1 MNVLPSRKLPHPF
14 LSLLAATAMTA
25 MAQTTPSPSYGE
37 PLSANVPQTMNELW
51 AGLDMRA
58 EPLDVEILK
67 EWEED
72 GIVLK
77 VLRYRVGVF
86 KGQKAMMAAVYG
98 YPKGGSKLPGLVQI
112 HGGGQYADYKAAFT
126 NAKRGYA
133 TISIAWAGRISAPN
147 YKVDPDVVK
156 LFWEGKTSN
165 PNYKL
170 TTDWGALDAY
180 HAPCRNEAN
189 DFIGIKPGAW
199 TLDTIESPR
208 NSPWFLCTFAAR
220 RALTFLEQQPEVDA
234 KRLGVYGH
242 SMGGK
247 ITVLTAGTDDRVK
260 AAVPSCGGISDLVS
274 NNPLFRATLT
284 DDQYLKAISCP
295 ILFLS
300 PSNDFHGRI
309 NDLPAA
315 VKEIQSLDW
324 RLTIS
329 PHHNHQDTA
338 QYEVATQVWMDQ
350 CLKGTIQ
357 VPQTPKT
364 TLTLKTDNGVPNI
377 TVEPDTSRPI
387 FGVEVYYSREGRLD
401 EKSNDRENT
410 ICRFW
415 YFVSAQKQGKV
426 WKAELPLCGLEK
438 PLWVY
443 ANVIYGLDTPIQGAG
458 YYYGD
463 YSSNHFVIS
472 SLPHLLSVAELQTA
486 GVSPTRPPS
495 LLIESFEGD
504 WKKQWFTYNP
514 KEWGRSTH
522 KVYTDEWKAPTGA
535 RLAFEVR
542 ADQPNKLAI
551 ALDKSA
557 AEVDIKGGK
566 EWQHVSLASSDFLNA
581 SKEPLKD
588 WADIKE
594 LRFSA
599 KESLSE
605 KTSKREVGGKWQ
617 GAEPQF
623 RNLRWVVGD

>member
-1 MNVLPSRKLPHPF
+1 M
-14 LSLLAATAMTA
+14 
-25 MAQTTPSPSYGE
+25 
-37 PLSANVPQTMNELW
+37 
-51 AGLDMRA
+51 
-58 EPLDVEILK
+58 
-67 EWEED
+67 
-72 GIVLK
+72 
-77 VLRYRVGVF
+77 
-86 KGQKAMMAAVYG
+86 
-98 YPKGGSKLPGLVQI
+98 
-112 HGGGQYADYKAAFT
+112 
-126 NAKRGYA
+126 
-133 TISIAWAGRISAPN
+133 
-147 YKVDPDVVK
+147 
-156 LFWEGKTSN
+156 
-165 PNYKL
+165 
-170 TTDWGALDAY
+170 
-180 HAPCRNEAN
+180 
-189 DFIGIKPGAW
+189 
-199 TLDTIESPR
+199 
-208 NSPWFLCTFAAR
+208 
-220 RALTFLEQQPEVDA
+220 
-234 KRLGVYGH
+234 
-242 SMGGK
+242 
-247 ITVLTAGTDDRVK
+247 K
-260 AAVPSCGGISDLVS
+260 AAVPSCGGISDLES
-274 NNPLFRATLT
+274 NSPLFCATLT
-284 DDQYLKAISCP
+284 DDQYLKSISCP

-315 VKEIQSLDW
+315 VKEIQSPDW
-324 RLTIS
+324 RLSIS

-338 QYEVATQVWMDQ
+338 EYEVATQVWMDQ

-364 TLTLKTDNGVPNI
+364 TLTLKTDNGVPSL

-387 FGVEVYYSREGRLD
+387 LGVEVYYSREGRLD
-401 EKSNDRENT
+401 EKSNDRENM
-410 ICRFW
+410 IHRFW
-415 YFVSAQKQGKV
+415 YFVSAHKQGEV

-463 YSSNHFVIS
+463 YSSDQFVIS
-472 SLPHLLSVAELQTA
+472 SLPHLVSVAELQTS
-486 GVSPTRPPS
+486 GVKPTKAPS

-522 KVYTDEWKAPTGA
+522 KIYTDEWKAPTGA

-566 EWQHVSLASSDFLNA
+566 EWQAASLSPSDFLNA

-605 KTSKREVGGKWQ
+605 KTTKREVGGNWQ
-617 GAEPQF
+617 GAAPQF

>member
-1 MNVLPSRKLPHPF
+1 MNV
-14 LSLLAATAMTA
+14 
-25 MAQTTPSPSYGE
+25 MAEPTSSPSYGD
-37 PLSANVPQTMNELW
+37 PLSANVPKTMPGLW

-77 VLRYRVGVF
+77 VLRYRVGIF
-86 KGQKAMMAAVYG
+86 KGQKAMMGAVYG

-112 HGGGQYADYKAAFT
+112 HGGGQYADYKAALT

-133 TISIAWAGRISAPN
+133 TISIAWAGRISAPD

-156 LFWEGKTSN
+156 LFWEGKTSD

-189 DFIGIKPGAW
+189 DFTGIKPGAW

-247 ITVLTAGTDDRVK
+247 ITVLTAGTDNRVK
-260 AAVPSCGGISDLVS
+260 AAVPSCGGISDLENKS
-274 NNPLFRATLT
+274 PLFCATLT

-315 VKEIQSLDW
+315 VKEIQSPDW

-338 QYEVATQVWMDQ
+338 EYEVATQVWMDQ
-350 CLKGTIQ
+350 CLKGSIK
-357 VPQTPKT
+357 VPHTPKT
-364 TLTLKTDNGVPNI
+364 TLTLKTDNGVPKI

-387 FGVEVYYSREGRLD
+387 LGVEVYYSREGRLD
-401 EKSNDRENT
+401 EKSQDRENT
-410 ICRFW
+410 IHRFW
-415 YFVSAQKQGKV
+415 YFVSAQKHGEV

-443 ANVIYGLDTPIQGAG
+443 ANVIYGLDTPIRGAG

-463 YSSNHFVIS
+463 YSSDQFVIS
-472 SLPHLLSVAELQTA
+472 SLPHLVSVAELQA
-486 GVSPTRPPS
+486 ADVKPTRPSS
-495 LLIESFEGD
+495 LLIENFEGD

-522 KVYTDEWKAPTGA
+522 KIYTDEWKAPTGA

-542 ADQPNKLAI
+542 ADQPNKFAI
-551 ALDKSA
+551 GLNSSA
-557 AEVDIKGGK
+557 AEVILKGGP

-581 SKEPLKD
+581 TNEPLKD
-588 WADIKE
+588 WTSIME

-599 KESLSE
+599 KESLNN
-605 KTSKREVGGKWQ
+605 KTAKREIGGKWK
-617 GAEPQF
+617 GSAPQF

>member
-1 MNVLPSRKLPHPF
+1 MNV
-14 LSLLAATAMTA
+14 
-25 MAQTTPSPSYGE
+25 MAEPTSSPSYGD
-37 PLSANVPQTMNELW
+37 PLSANVPKTMPGLW

-77 VLRYRVGVF
+77 VLRYRVGIF
-86 KGQKAMMAAVYG
+86 KGQKAMMGAVYG

-112 HGGGQYADYKAAFT
+112 HGGGQYADYKAALT

-133 TISIAWAGRISAPN
+133 TISIAWAGRISAPD

-156 LFWEGKTSN
+156 LFWEGKTSD

-189 DFIGIKPGAW
+189 DFTGIKPGAW

-247 ITVLTAGTDDRVK
+247 ITVLTAGTDNRVK
-260 AAVPSCGGISDLVS
+260 AAVPSCGGISDLE
-274 NNPLFRATLT
+274 NKNPLFCATLT

-315 VKEIQSLDW
+315 VKEIQSPDW
-324 RLTIS
+324 RLSIS

-338 QYEVATQVWMDQ
+338 EYEVATQVWMDQ
-350 CLKGTIQ
+350 CLKGLIK

-364 TLTLKTDNGVPNI
+364 TLTLKTDNGVPKI

-387 FGVEVYYSREGRLD
+387 LGVEVYYSREGRLD
-401 EKSNDRENT
+401 EKSQDRENT
-410 ICRFW
+410 IHRFW
-415 YFVSAQKQGKV
+415 YFVSAQKHGEV

-443 ANVIYGLDTPIQGAG
+443 ANVIYGLDAPIQGAG

-463 YSSNHFVIS
+463 YSSDQFVIS
-472 SLPHLLSVAELQTA
+472 SLPHLVSVAELQAA
-486 GVSPTRPPS
+486 GVKLTKTPS

-504 WKKQWFTYNP
+504 WQKQWFTYNP

-542 ADQPNKLAI
+542 ADQPNKFAI
-551 ALDKSA
+551 GLNSSA
-557 AEVDIKGGK
+557 AEVILKGGP

-581 SKEPLKD
+581 TNEPLKD
-588 WADIKE
+588 WTSIME

-599 KESLSE
+599 KESLNN
-605 KTSKREVGGKWQ
+605 KTAKREIGGKWK
-617 GAEPQF
+617 GSAPQF